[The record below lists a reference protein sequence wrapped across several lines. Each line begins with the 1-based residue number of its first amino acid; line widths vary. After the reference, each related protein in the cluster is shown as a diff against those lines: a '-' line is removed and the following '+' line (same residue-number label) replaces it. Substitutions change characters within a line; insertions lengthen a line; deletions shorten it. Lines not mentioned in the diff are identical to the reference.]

1 MKCQHCGNNEAEY
14 QYTITVGNHQIER
27 YLCSVCAKQLGYE
40 TEDASL
46 SFDQLFSDFLNAQP
60 QKQEP
65 EISCPRCGSTW
76 TEVQGSGK
84 VGCAECYEIFSDR
97 LLPYVQKLHGTA
109 VHVGR
114 TPQAAS
120 VAKKAEDILSHLQ
133 TQLEA
138 AVEEQNYEQA
148 AIYRDE
154 IRALKG
160 GMEQ

>member
-40 TEDASL
+40 TGNADL
-46 SFDQLFSDFLNAQP
+46 SFDQLFSDFLNAKV
-60 QKQEP
+60 QKQES
-65 EISCPRCGSTW
+65 EAVCPRCGSTW
-76 TEVQGSGK
+76 AEIQGSGK
-84 VGCAECYEIFSDR
+84 VGCAECYQTFSDR
-97 LLPYVQKLHGTA
+97 LLPYVQKIHGTV

-114 TPQAAS
+114 APQAET
-120 VAKKAEDILSHLQ
+120 VARKAEGILSRLQ
-133 TQLEA
+133 AQLDA